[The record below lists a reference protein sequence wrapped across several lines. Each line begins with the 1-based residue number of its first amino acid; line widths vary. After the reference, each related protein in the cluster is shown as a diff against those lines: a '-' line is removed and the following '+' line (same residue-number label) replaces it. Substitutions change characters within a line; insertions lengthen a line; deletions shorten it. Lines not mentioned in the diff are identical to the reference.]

1 MDHHDP
7 PTDLSRIPE
16 FEALAADSRE
26 QLITMREN
34 MQERGLPPAL
44 VLAGLK
50 STARLMLE
58 QQAAQVPRVETDR
71 VRRFIEE
78 NNARTVAGTSP
89 EAPRN
94 ESRRRSR
101 DALHERVGNLLLMA
115 RQATRRHEILR
126 ARREM
131 LALDQ
136 GFVRRALGPDGARLC
151 DEINAWL
158 LEAGSR
164 LKRGA

>member
-1 MDHHDP
+1 MDLENP

-16 FEALAADSRE
+16 FEALAADSRA

-44 VLAGLK
+44 VIAGLK
-50 STARLMLE
+50 STARLLLE
-58 QQAAQVPRVETDR
+58 QQAAQAPRVQSAH

-78 NNARTVAGTSP
+78 NNARTVIGTSP
-89 EAPRN
+89 ETPRN

-151 DEINAWL
+151 DDINAWL
-158 LEAGSR
+158 MEAGAR
-164 LKRGA
+164 LKRGS